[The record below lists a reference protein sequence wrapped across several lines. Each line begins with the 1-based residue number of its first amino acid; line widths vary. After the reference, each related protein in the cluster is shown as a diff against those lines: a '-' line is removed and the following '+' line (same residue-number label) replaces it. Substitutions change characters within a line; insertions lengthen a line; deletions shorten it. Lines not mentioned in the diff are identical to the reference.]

1 MQQLKEYHSTI
12 LHLLRLWI
20 ASCRSA
26 TEAYKKQNNNFHKSQ
41 SPTFNSSVRRKINRS
56 KNRTQAPTTSSNLL
70 ILSSFQESR
79 REVNKNSN
87 SIKIQN
93 TYRVAQLNTPFNN
106 LSPTARNYRDLHFCS
121 QIREPV
127 GEKSQKFVPRSWKEQ
142 NEKTQNPKNGYMMRS
157 ANGCE
162 FKIGKGFWVWSGRL
176 GSRLL
181 NGVQLG

>member
-1 MQQLKEYHSTI
+1 MQQLRERHSTI

-26 TEAYKKQNNNFHKSQ
+26 TEAYKKQTISMKLQ
-41 SPTFNSSVRRKINRS
+41 IPSSTHLSEGKLIGLKTEHSHQN
-56 KNRTQAPTTSSNLL
+56 TSSNLL

-127 GEKSQKFVPRSWKEQ
+127 GEKSQKLVPRS
-142 NEKTQNPKNGYMMRS
+142 
-157 ANGCE
+157 
-162 FKIGKGFWVWSGRL
+162 
-176 GSRLL
+176 
-181 NGVQLG
+181 